1 MRKKLFYVL
10 IGIFIIQL
18 LIPAYMIGYSLSIEN
33 NIEKNGGV
41 YYIEI
46 DPHTVGK
53 DNKVYFNVYEEA
65 SLRRNAENNQ
75 IGEDVS
81 MYVQIDTNS
90 EGLAYLHDVSY
101 NPPKSSNYIKNKEE
115 AFNFFPINYYSLD
128 DDTAQ
133 AMAQYIE
140 ENRFRKSF
148 FDYDNPDDMRRRYS
162 DIITARI
169 TVYKGKV
176 IIKGIMINGT
186 PIEEYFKNS

>member
-18 LIPAYMIGYSLSIEN
+18 LIPAYMIGYSLSIEK

-46 DPHTVGK
+46 DPHSVEN
-53 DNKVYFNVYEEA
+53 DSEIHFNVYEED
-65 SLRRNAENNQ
+65 SLQENTDYRYL
-75 IGEDVS
+75 GENIS

-101 NPPKSSNYIKNKEE
+101 NPPESSNYIKNKEQIY
-115 AFNFFPINYYSLD
+115 NFFPTKYYSVD
-128 DDTAQ
+128 KDTAQ

-140 ENRFRKSF
+140 ENRFHKSF